1 MDNNLIP
8 KSRMCQSCG
17 LPMHLS
23 FTTKCSDGII
33 WRCQRKGHSLEKSI
47 RAGSWFDKSNLT
59 ITEILE
65 LTYLWSTGVEQSV
78 IIQQMGLSPNTAVD
92 WDMFCRE
99 VCEVVILKKIEP
111 IGGEGIRVQID
122 ESKFGKRKYHRGHRV
137 EGQWVF
143 GGIEES
149 SRKNFMVPVEKRDRN
164 TLLPIIQKF
173 IKPGTTIISD
183 YWKAYDILS
192 KKDYKH
198 LKVNHSIEFVNESGS
213 KTKSLNKGYE
223 GYVGSTTKSLNE
235 GYVGSK
241 TKSLNE
247 GYEGY
252 VGSKTKSLNEGYEGY
267 VGSKTK
273 SLNEGY
279 EGYVG
284 SKTKSLNEGYEGYV
298 GLKTKSLNEG
308 YEGYDSSYLF
318 QAKILTANFMPTF
331 CLL

>member
-99 VCEVVILKKIEP
+99 VCEVVILKNSEP

-198 LKVNHSIEFVNESGS
+198 LKVNHSIEFVNESGDH
-213 KTKSLNKGYE
+213 TNKIE
-223 GYVGSTTKSLNE
+223 GHWRHAKVHLPAFGAK
-235 GYVGSK
+235 K
-241 TKSLNE
+241 
-247 GYEGY
+247 
-252 VGSKTKSLNEGYEGY
+252 
-267 VGSKTK
+267 
-273 SLNEGY
+273 
-279 EGYVG
+279 
-284 SKTKSLNEGYEGYV
+284 
-298 GLKTKSLNEG
+298 
-308 YEGYDSSYLF
+308 YLF
-318 QAKILTANFMPTF
+318 SSHLAEFMWRYQHKGENLFLQFVKDASTVYNGT
-331 CLL
+331 L